1 MLNTDCAELAKSHHH
16 ICLQTQ
22 NSIVEKEKPHRKKQQ
37 KTEKSAATLPSVINS
52 PPPPN
57 QHEHLYYKPACR
69 HWGTKQ
75 LTKARPLTNQSK
87 ASCSTPK
94 KTHSSQHKLFVH
106 CHLFVLR
113 WRWGVPS
120 QNARLLFFFPFHF
133 FLSTWAGTE
142 SRTSTKTAAPR
153 TLVKSEGDSMPPGR

>member
-1 MLNTDCAELAKSHHH
+1 MDCTELAKSHHH

-94 KTHSSQHKLFVH
+94 KRTPVSTSCSFTAICSSSDGA
-106 CHLFVLR
+106 
-113 WRWGVPS
+113 GVCQVRMPDS
-120 QNARLLFFFPFHF
+120 FFFSLSFF